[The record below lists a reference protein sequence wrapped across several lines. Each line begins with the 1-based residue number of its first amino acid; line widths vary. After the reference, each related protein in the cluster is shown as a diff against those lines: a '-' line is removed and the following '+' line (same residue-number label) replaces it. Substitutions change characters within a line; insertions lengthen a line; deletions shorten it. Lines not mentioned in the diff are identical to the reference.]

1 MMRFVE
7 RLKVYFKKLKMTP
20 EQADNIR
27 FPCC

>member
-1 MMRFVE
+1 MTHLFAW
-7 RLKVYFKKLKMTP
+7 LKKLRAKTKITP

>member
-1 MMRFVE
+1 MTRPFFW
-7 RLKVYFKKLKMTP
+7 LKELLSKLKMTP